1 MKWYVTMLFLLV
13 GFVGSVSAQQQQM
26 DPKLVGTWETHDG
39 PCSPCMLNV
48 QANGQMS
55 FTQAGSDIQ
64 IVFSRGTPNDG
75 IEVLFPQGGKV
86 DLSLNKTGNRLT
98 GFYTNQFRT
107 ARDQM
112 VTFDRK

>member
-1 MKWYVTMLFLLV
+1 MKWYVLTLFLVV
-13 GFVGSVSAQQQQM
+13 GLVGSVSAQQI
-26 DPKLVGTWETHDG
+26 DSKLVGTWETHDG
-39 PCSPCMLNV
+39 PCSPCVLTIQEGGRV
-48 QANGQMS
+48 S
-55 FTQAGSDIQ
+55 FTQAGDAIQ
-64 IVFSRGTPNDG
+64 VVFSRGTPNDG